1 MGGYTFYWLSKQEKK
16 KEKGFQA
23 NVSGMRLVVYIIS
36 LCYNSDKSPKVNPK
50 RNSPIKYVSIRGD
63 GEEKRTFCDESI
75 CLSASF

>member
-36 LCYNSDKSPKVNPK
+36 L
-50 RNSPIKYVSIRGD
+50 
-63 GEEKRTFCDESI
+63 
-75 CLSASF
+75 L